1 MDKSLFSEIALVL
14 ALGAAISL
22 IMRIIKQPLI
32 IGYIFTGLIASPAL
46 LGLVHNGEALESFS
60 TIGISLLLF
69 IVGLGLNPK
78 ALKDMGLV
86 AGVTGLTQVVFSTV
100 AGYLIMIW
108 LGRDW
113 KEALVVGV
121 ALAFSSTIV
130 GLKLLTDK
138 REHTRLYGRLAIGVL
153 LVQDVIATLA
163 LVVVSASGDNIS
175 ASTFG
180 ILALKGLAVAI
191 PLFILSNKL
200 LPKFN
205 NFIGSNQEFLFL
217 FALAWGFGV
226 GALFQKIGF
235 SLEIGSLIAGVAL
248 AANPLAQEVG
258 ARLKPL
264 RDFFIIVFFIYLGSK
279 LGETDIIAQLP
290 LGILFSVMIVIT
302 NPLTIILPLVIFKH
316 TKLNAFRVGMIMA
329 QVSEFSLIFTVLAA
343 QKNLVSEEV
352 VGLITLIGLITI
364 ATSSYMI
371 TYSDQI
377 YHSLA
382 KVFPFMLNKVGS
394 GRERKVHLEFVL
406 FGYKKGGGEF
416 IKLFEKLGKRFAV
429 IDYDPEVI
437 ESLERK
443 AVPRIFGD
451 ATDIELL
458 EEANIENAK
467 LVVSVMTDHTTNLF
481 LLDWLSKNNP
491 NAVFI
496 CSTDNFT
503 RAVELYKNGASYV
516 LLPYYI
522 SSEKISTFIMKS
534 NLHKSEFNRYRQKHL
549 ADLEAYFKSKKNLDS
564 DLNKASEE
572 LA

>member
-1 MDKSLFSEIALVL
+1 MEKSFFSDIALIL
-14 ALGAAISL
+14 ALGAVVSL
-22 IMRIIKQPLI
+22 VMRIIKQPLI

-46 LGLVHNGEALESFS
+46 LGIVHNGETLEGFS

-78 ALKDMGLV
+78 ALKEMGVVSGV
-86 AGVTGLTQVVFSTV
+86 AGLTQVVFSTA
-100 AGYLIMIW
+100 AGYGIMIW
-108 LGRDW
+108 LGRSW
-113 KEALVVGV
+113 KEGLVVGL

-138 REHTRLYGRLAIGVL
+138 REHTRLYGRIAIGIL
-153 LVQDVIATLA
+153 LVQDVIATLS
-163 LVVVSASGDNIS
+163 LVVVSASGDNVS
-175 ASTFG
+175 AGSFG
-180 ILALKGLAVAI
+180 WLAIKGLAIAI
-191 PLFILSNKL
+191 PIFVASNKI
-200 LPKFN
+200 LPKFT
-205 NFIGSNQEFLFL
+205 NFLGSSQEFLFL

-226 GALFQKIGF
+226 GTLFQRAGF
-235 SLEIGSLIAGVAL
+235 SLEVGSLIAGVAL

-290 LGILFSVMIVIT
+290 LGLLFSLMIIVT
-302 NPLTIILPLVIFKH
+302 NPITIMLPLIMFRH
-316 TKLNAFRVGMIMA
+316 TKLNAFRVGVIMA

-343 QKNLVSEEV
+343 QKNIVGEDT
-352 VGLITLIGLITI
+352 VGLITLIALITI
-364 ATSSYMI
+364 AISSYMI

-377 YHSLA
+377 YHSLC
-382 KVFPFMLNKVGS
+382 KVLPFMANKIADD
-394 GRERKVHLEFVL
+394 REKKMHLELVL

-416 IKLFEKLGKRFAV
+416 IRLFERLKKRYAV

-443 AVPRIFGD
+443 GVPRIFGD

-467 LVVSVMTDHTTNLF
+467 LVVSTLSDHATNMF
-481 LLDWLSKNNP
+481 LIEWLNKNNP
-491 NAVFI
+491 NVVFI
-496 CSTDNFT
+496 CSTDNFSN
-503 RAVELYKNGASYV
+503 AVELYEKGASYV

-522 SSEKISTFIMKS
+522 SSERISSFIAKS
-534 NLHKSEFNRYRQKHL
+534 NLHKSEFNKYRQKHL
-549 ADLEAYFKSKKNLDS
+549 ADLEAYFKSKHEQESISKS
-564 DLNKASEE
+564 AI
-572 LA
+572 

>member
-1 MDKSLFSEIALVL
+1 MEKSFFTEIALVL
-14 ALGAAISL
+14 ALGAVVSL

-46 LGLVHNGEALESFS
+46 LGLVHNGETLEGFS
-60 TIGISLLLF
+60 IIGISLLLF

-78 ALKDMGLV
+78 ALKEMGVV
-86 AGVTGLTQVVFSTV
+86 AGVTGLTQILFSTL
-100 AGYLIMIW
+100 AGYGIMIW
-108 LGRDW
+108 LGRGW
-113 KEALVVGV
+113 KEGLVVGL

-138 REHTRLYGRLAIGVL
+138 REHTRLYGRIAIGIL
-153 LVQDVIATLA
+153 LVQDVIATLS
-163 LVVVSASGDNIS
+163 LVVVSASGDNVS
-175 ASTFG
+175 VSSFG
-180 ILALKGLAVAI
+180 WLALKGLLVAI
-191 PLFILSNKL
+191 PLFIVSNKI
-200 LPKFN
+200 LPRFT

-226 GALFQKIGF
+226 GTLFQKVGF
-235 SLEIGSLIAGVAL
+235 SLEVGSLIAGVAL

-290 LGILFSVMIVIT
+290 LALLFSAMIIVI
-302 NPLTIILPLVIFKH
+302 NPLTIILPLVMFRH
-316 TKLNAFRVGMIMA
+316 TKLNAFRVGMILA
-329 QVSEFSLIFTVLAA
+329 QVSEFSLIFVVLAS
-343 QKNLVSEEV
+343 QKNLVGTETI
-352 VGLITLIGLITI
+352 GLITLIALITI
-364 ATSSYMI
+364 AASSYMI
-371 TYSDQI
+371 TYSDQL
-377 YHSLA
+377 YHMLS
-382 KVFPFMLNKVGS
+382 KIFPFMVNHAGES
-394 GRERKVHLEFVL
+394 REKKVHLELVL

-416 IKLFEKLGKRFAV
+416 IKLFEKLGKRYAV

-443 AVPRIFGD
+443 GIPRIFGD

-458 EEANIENAK
+458 QEANIENSR
-467 LVVSVMTDHTTNLF
+467 LIVSTLSDHTTNLF
-481 LLDWLSKNNP
+481 LLDWLTKNNP
-491 NAVFI
+491 NSVFI

-522 SSEKISTFIMKS
+522 SSEKISSFISKS
-534 NLHKSEFNRYRQKHL
+534 NLHKSEFNKYRQKHL
-549 ADLEAYFKSKKNLDS
+549 SDLEAYFKSKKDEDTIS
-564 DLNKASEE
+564 KASM
-572 LA
+572 